1 MPPDFSLGF
10 PAPEIT
16 TLEVVQAGRVDGPE
30 VPLAVGCP
38 SGLDKAVVE
47 GQVVPD
53 GVSPTGSPVPEV
65 RKVVKDVLIDVCKD

>member
-10 PAPEIT
+10 SAAEIP

-30 VPLAVGCP
+30 VPLAIGCP

-53 GVSPTGSPVPEV
+53 
-65 RKVVKDVLIDVCKD
+65 

>member
-30 VPLAVGCP
+30 VPLAIGCP

-53 GVSPTGSPVPEV
+53 GVSPAGTPVPEV
-65 RKVVKDVLIDVCKD
+65 